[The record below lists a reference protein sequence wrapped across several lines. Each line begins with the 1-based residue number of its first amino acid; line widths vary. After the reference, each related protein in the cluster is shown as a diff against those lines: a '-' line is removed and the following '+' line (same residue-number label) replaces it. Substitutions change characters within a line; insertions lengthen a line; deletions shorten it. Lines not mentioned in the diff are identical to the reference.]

1 MRGDACGHI
10 AQHDQVA
17 HFGVMSSVAGDE
29 PFMRDNVVVDK
40 DDDFTNR
47 RLDAGLL
54 CQGLPDA
61 LTMKDRL
68 ETRLALGDLLQILE
82 RAIPDSR
89 RPRRALPLS
98 IGEDRIQNTREE
110 GAPEVRRDDDL
121 VSRRYSC
128 RRRVHQSAKLAQ

>member
-1 MRGDACGHI
+1 
-10 AQHDQVA
+10 
-17 HFGVMSSVAGDE
+17 VAGDE

-82 RAIPDSR
+82 RAIPTPVDHDEHFRCRSARIGSR
-89 RPRRALPLS
+89 TLGRR
-98 IGEDRIQNTREE
+98 G
-110 GAPEVRRDDDL
+110 RRKY
-121 VSRRYSC
+121 VGMMTWF
-128 RRRVHQSAKLAQ
+128 RVGIHAGVGSTNPPS